1 MEFVLQGKKGN
12 GKGIIGLKMIEDY
25 LVAGRPVATNL
36 NLFLE
41 HLLPLESKT
50 FVYRLPD
57 QPSVFDM
64 EVLGEIKTGG
74 DESKNGLIVLD
85 ECASW
90 LNSREYKDKE
100 RQKLLDWFLHSRK
113 KGWDVVYIIQNINM
127 LDKQFRDGFAEH
139 LINVQRLDRLPIP
152 FIGPL
157 IRLMGFA
164 ARMPRIHVGTVRYG
178 TSPQAPVVERIY
190 ARGKRFWKA
199 YDTLQKFTP
208 HNEYQGVA
216 CQLPAW
222 HVAGRYMT
230 RWQMYKAVMAVSL
243 LTGLSCGALL
253 TFGTLIFMGYKSPD
267 NFQNLGPVP
276 SEAKVIGY
284 YQAKDRLVA
293 TLSDGRI
300 VTTTFFQ
307 KTPKGVT
314 FTIGNEVFQEQIK

>member
-36 NLFLE
+36 NLYLE

-57 QPSVFDM
+57 QPSVYDM
-64 EVLGEIKTGG
+64 DVLGEIKTGG
-74 DESKNGLIVLD
+74 DETKNGLIVLD

-164 ARMPRIHVGTVRYG
+164 SRMPRIHVGTVRYG

-230 RWQMYKAVMAVSL
+230 RWQMYKAVMAGSL
-243 LTGLSCGALL
+243 LSGLFIGALL
-253 TFGTLIFMGYKSPD
+253 TFGSLIVMGYKAPD
-267 NFQNLGPVP
+267 PVQNLGPAP
-276 SEAKVIGY
+276 SAAKVIGY
-284 YQAKDRLVA
+284 YQSKDRLVA

-307 KTPKGVT
+307 KTPEGVT